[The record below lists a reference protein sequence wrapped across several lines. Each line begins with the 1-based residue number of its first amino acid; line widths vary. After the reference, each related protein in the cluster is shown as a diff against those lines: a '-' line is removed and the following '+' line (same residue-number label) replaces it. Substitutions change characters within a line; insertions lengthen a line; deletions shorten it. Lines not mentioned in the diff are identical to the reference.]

1 MSSLSIFCDE
11 SGTMPVDDA
20 DGVFCVAVLTAQTS
34 AIRLEERSGHIEN
47 IAVKLKELNLLP
59 QVVFVKPRDGYGDLL
74 RSKMS
79 KMNTAARASKLVT
92 GSHEYLTESTY
103 NSRNLIWIRCMAIC
117 VVRAVVR
124 RAELGPISSVQV
136 ILDEKTLPQ
145 PSRRMFEDRVCCLRD
160 DILGTNADAV
170 SEGRS
175 DSAVLRNIRFARDQV
190 SITWSSPDTDDGLY
204 LAHRLSRSAKTAI
217 AKSTQPGFA
226 RTLGMEENELFYDST
241 PDVIRPVSKRTVERW
256 KLRTGLPEPLE

>member
-20 DGVFCVAVLTAQTS
+20 EGVFCVAVLTTQTS
-34 AIRLEERSGHIEN
+34 AIRIEERSGHIED
-47 IAVKLKELNLLP
+47 IGVKLKELECLP
-59 QVVFVKPRDGYGDLL
+59 QVVFVKPRDGYSNLL

-79 KMNTAARASKLVT
+79 KMNTMARASRLVT
-92 GSHEYLTESTY
+92 GSHEYLPGSAH
-103 NSRNLIWIRCMAIC
+103 NSRNLIWIRCMALC
-117 VVRAVVR
+117 VVRAVIR
-124 RAELGPISSVQV
+124 RAELSPINSVRV

-145 PSRRMFEDRVCCLRD
+145 PSRRMFEDRVRCLRD
-160 DILGTNADAV
+160 DILGPNADAA

-175 DSAVLRNIRFARDQV
+175 DSAVVRNIRFARDQV

-204 LAHRLSRSAKTAI
+204 LAHRLSGLAKTAI
-217 AKSTQPGFA
+217 EKSTQSDCA
-226 RTLGMEENELFYDST
+226 RVLGMEQGNLFYDST
-241 PDVIRPVSKRTVERW
+241 SDVIRPVSKRSVERW

>member
-20 DGVFCVAVLTAQTS
+20 HGVFCVAVLATQTS
-34 AIRLEERSGHIEN
+34 AIKLEERSGHIKD
-47 IAVKLKELNLLP
+47 ISATLKELKCLP

-79 KMNTAARASKLVT
+79 KMNTMARASRLVT
-92 GSHEYLTESTY
+92 GSHAYLPGSTY

-124 RAELGPISSVQV
+124 RAELSPISSVRV

-145 PSRRMFEDRVCCLRD
+145 PSKRMFEDRVRCLRD
-160 DILGTNADAV
+160 DILGPNVDVA

-190 SITWSSPDTDDGLY
+190 DIYWSSPDTDDGLY
-204 LAHRLSRSAKTAI
+204 LADRLSRFASNAI
-217 AKSTQPGFA
+217 AKSTQPDFA
-226 RTLGMEENELFYDST
+226 RALGMEQEELFYDST
-241 PDVIRPVSKRTVERW
+241 PDVIRAISKRSVVRW
-256 KLRTGLPEPLE
+256 KRRTGLPEPIE

>member
-1 MSSLSIFCDE
+1 
-11 SGTMPVDDA
+11 MPVDDA
-20 DGVFCVAVLTAQTS
+20 DGVFCVAVLTTQIS
-34 AIRLEERSGHIEN
+34 AIRLEERRGHIDD
-47 IAVKLKELNLLP
+47 IAVSLNELKCLP

-79 KMNTAARASKLVT
+79 KMNTMARASRLVT
-92 GSHEYLTESTY
+92 GSHEYLPGSAY

-124 RAELGPISSVQV
+124 RAELGPISSVRV
-136 ILDEKTLPQ
+136 ISDEKTLPQ
-145 PSRRMFEDRVCCLRD
+145 PSRRMFEDRVRCLRD
-160 DILGTNADAV
+160 DILGPNADAA

-204 LAHRLSRSAKTAI
+204 LAHRLSRLAKTTI
-217 AKSTQPGFA
+217 EKSTQPDFA
-226 RTLGMEENELFYDST
+226 RALGMEQEDLFYDST
-241 PDVIRPVSKRTVERW
+241 PDLIRAVSKRSVESW
-256 KLRTGLPEPLE
+256 KRRTGLPEPLE